1 MAERES
7 CGRGNESSLFLFDES
22 TIDMIDGEDL
32 NKTKNSIKSAEK
44 SEDN

>member
-7 CGRGNESSLFLFDES
+7 CGRGNESSLFMFDES
-22 TIDMIDGEDL
+22 TIIEDEEL

-44 SEDN
+44 PEND